1 MKKLISLF
9 MAVVMLF
16 GIGTETFAAYE
27 SDKVHTYEVGR
38 TGSPYKKG

>member
-16 GIGTETFAAYE
+16 GIGAEAFAPTKAIRLTPMR
-27 SDKVHTYEVGR
+27 VQTL
-38 TGSPYKKG
+38 P